1 MKNIAIFGITSN
13 PPHKGHISAI
23 EQFISDFDEIWVN
36 VAYAHPFNKAEMA
49 SYEDRLEMTRLIL
62 KEHNLPNV
70 IIKELDK
77 QHFEKSQSLPIY
89 TCDVLRDLKGAD
101 YSLILGI
108 DNKEVLHKF
117 KNYQYIL
124 SNYSIFYAKPIQHF
138 HSTDVRKAIQQ
149 HTDIAQ
155 ATGQSVA
162 QYIYEKNLYKE
173 SLK

>member
-23 EQFISDFDEIWVN
+23 EQFVSDFEEVWVN

-49 SYEDRLEMTRLIL
+49 SYEDRLEMTKLIL
-62 KEHNLPNV
+62 KEHNMSNV
-70 IIKELDK
+70 IVKELDK
-77 QHFEKSQSLPIY
+77 EHFEKTQSLPIY
-89 TCDVLRDLKGAD
+89 TCDVLKALKEDD

-124 SNYSIFYAKPIQHF
+124 SNYPIFYAKPVQAF
-138 HSTDVRKAIQQ
+138 HSTDVRRAIKDN
-149 HTDIAQ
+149 TDISY
-155 ATGQSVA
+155 ATGQLVA
-162 QYIYEKNLYKE
+162 DYIKRKQLYQE
-173 SLK
+173 SL